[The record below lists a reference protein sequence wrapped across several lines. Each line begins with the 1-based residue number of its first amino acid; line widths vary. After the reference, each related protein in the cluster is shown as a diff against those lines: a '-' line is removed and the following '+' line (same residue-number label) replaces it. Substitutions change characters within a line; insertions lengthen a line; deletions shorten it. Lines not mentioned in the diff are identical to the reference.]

1 MKFGVLGTGMVG
13 RAISAKLL
21 TFEHDVM
28 IGTRDVATLTARSEP
43 DVVGNPPFSP
53 RLLHDSVV
61 DSVLPLLV
69 PKIWDLFQLCQ
80 LRR

>member
-43 DVVGNPPFSP
+43 DVMGNPPFSP
-53 RLLHDSVV
+53 SPRTCFRSFGA
-61 DSVLPLLV
+61 
-69 PKIWDLFQLCQ
+69 DLEKDQDYEKEKDL
-80 LRR
+80 